1 MTSIN
6 PSDVAPEQSQTL
18 EGSEYRDAVVDLLAI
33 LAVSEI
39 TAFERLA
46 ADSVLAPTFADKAI
60 MGELATTEFRHF
72 IALRNRLIELGADPE
87 MAMSPFRQTLIDFHA
102 KTKPNDWLEGLMK
115 AYVGDGIALDF
126 YQEIASYVDPR
137 TRQLVDEV
145 CDDLSQSTFIV
156 ESIRAAIEQDP
167 KIAGRLALW
176 GRRLVGEA
184 LSQAQRVAADRDAL
198 STLIIGGVDR
208 PGADLAEIGR
218 MLARLTDS
226 HTHRMTDLG
235 LSA

>member
-167 KIAGRLALW
+167 KVAGRLALW